1 MAKGRKR
8 KDSASENI
16 EAYKHETQ
24 PRKNAVLVELASHDT
39 SRPNRIEDKEKLGS
53 IYRRIREILESA
65 RSGAY
70 RAVNF
75 AMVQAY
81 RHIGRVIVEEDQRGK
96 AKAEYGVKKLGEKL
110 GENENRI
117 VEIVVTN
124 KFVTIPELSKMLK
137 ISTTAV
143 ENNIAKLKAKNIL
156 KRIGPDKGGYWEV
169 VKK

>member
-1 MAKGRKR
+1 M
-8 KDSASENI
+8 D
-16 EAYKHETQ
+16 
-24 PRKNAVLVELASHDT
+24 
-39 SRPNRIEDKEKLGS
+39 
-53 IYRRIREILESA
+53 
-65 RSGAY
+65 
-70 RAVNF
+70 
-75 AMVQAY
+75 
-81 RHIGRVIVEEDQRGK
+81 RVRFQKVGK
-96 AKAEYGVKKLGEKL
+96 SWVKKLGEKL

-143 ENNIAKLKAKNIL
+143 ENNIAKLKAKKIL